1 MQSNSL
7 WTRIISRLPVLRI
20 RQSTREAG
28 WGYIFVLPWIIGF
41 IAFSAGPILAAFY
54 FSFTR
59 YSIFKPPVWIGFD
72 NYIKLFTDD
81 PLFWKSLYNT
91 IYFVALAVPG
101 KIILSLFLAILL
113 NAKIGLRSVYR
124 TLLYLPMIVPAV
136 SSALIFA
143 WILDANLGIVKYL
156 LAAVGLPSPLW
167 FASEDWSKLG
177 IVILAMWHIG
187 GDMVIFLAG
196 LQGVPTHLYEAA
208 EIDGATWLQKMQ
220 SVTLPMLSSTIFFVL
235 VNELINNFQ
244 VFSFAY
250 IMTRGGPL
258 NSTLF
263 YVLYLYR
270 AAFGNFEM
278 GYASALASVLFVII
292 FAASALVFRTARNW
306 VYYEA

>member
-1 MQSNSL
+1 MSLNSL
-7 WTRIISRLPVLRI
+7 SSRFISYLPALHLR
-20 RQSTREAG
+20 RSTRESA
-28 WGYIFVLPWIIGF
+28 WGYLFVLPWIIGF
-41 IAFSAGPILAAFY
+41 VVFSAGPILAVFY

-59 YSIFKPPVWIGFD
+59 YNIFKDPVWIGLD
-72 NYIKLFTDD
+72 NYTKLFTDD

-91 IYFVALAVPG
+91 VYFVALAVPG
-101 KIILSLFLAILL
+101 KIFLSLLLAILL
-113 NAKIGLRSVYR
+113 NAKIRWRSLYR
-124 TLLYLPMIVPAV
+124 TFFYLPMIVPAV

-143 WILDANLGIVKYL
+143 WILDSNHGIVKDL
-156 LAAVGLPSPLW
+156 LGTVGIPSPLW

-177 IVILAMWHIG
+177 IVVLALWHIG

-196 LQGVPTHLYEAA
+196 LQGIPTHLYEAA
-208 EIDGATWLQKMQ
+208 EIDGATWFHKVRN
-220 SVTLPMLSSTIFFVL
+220 VTLPMLSSTIFFVL

-278 GYASALASVLFVII
+278 GYASALATVLFVII
-292 FAASALVFRTARNW
+292 LGVSALVFRTARNW

>member
-1 MQSNSL
+1 MQSNSVSL
-7 WTRIISRLPVLRI
+7 RLFSRLATLRLH
-20 RQSTREAG
+20 RSTRETA
-28 WGYIFVLPWIIGF
+28 WGYVFVLPWIIGF
-41 IAFSAGPILAAFY
+41 VVFSAGPILAVFY

-59 YSIFKPPVWIGFD
+59 YNIFKDPVWIGLD
-72 NYIKLFTDD
+72 NYVKLFTDD
-81 PLFWKSLYNT
+81 PLFWQSLYNT
-91 IYFVALAVPG
+91 VYFVALAVPG
-101 KIILSLFLAILL
+101 KILLSLLLAVLL
-113 NAKIGLRSVYR
+113 NAKIRLRKLYR
-124 TLLYLPMIVPAV
+124 TLFYLPMIVPAV

-143 WILDANLGIVKYL
+143 WILDGNHGIVKHL
-156 LAAVGLPSPLW
+156 LGMAGLPSPMW

-196 LQGVPTHLYEAA
+196 LQGIPAHLYEAA
-208 EIDGATWLQKMQ
+208 EIDGANWLHKVRN
-220 SVTLPMLSSTIFFVL
+220 VTLPMLSSTVFFVL
-235 VNELINNFQ
+235 INEMINNFQ

-292 FAASALVFRTARNW
+292 LAVSALVFRTARSW